1 MKNILLFLCLI
12 FGQSVALEAQNANLS
27 KNRLAIEGYDPVAYF
42 KSGKPVQGS
51 KSIQTERNG
60 AIYYFSNEAN
70 KAAFLASPT
79 VYTPQYGGWCAYA
92 MGETSE
98 KVEIDPKTF
107 KIIDTKLYLFFNA
120 YFNNTLTSWN
130 KKEAVLKAQADKN
143 WAKFAK

>member
-12 FGQSVALEAQNANLS
+12 FGQTVALEAQNANLS

-60 AIYYFSNEAN
+60 AIYYFSSEAN

-92 MGETSE
+92 MGETGE

-107 KIIDTKLYLFFNA
+107 KIIDTRLYLFFNA

-143 WAKFAK
+143 WIKIAK

>member
-1 MKNILLFLCLI
+1 MFLFLV
-12 FGQSVALEAQNANLS
+12 FSQTVALEAQNANLS

-51 KSIQTERNG
+51 KSIQTDRNG
-60 AIYYFSNEAN
+60 AIYYFSSEAN
-70 KAAFLASPT
+70 KATFLASPT

-107 KIIDTKLYLFFNA
+107 KIIDTKLYLFYNA

-143 WAKFAK
+143 WTKIAK